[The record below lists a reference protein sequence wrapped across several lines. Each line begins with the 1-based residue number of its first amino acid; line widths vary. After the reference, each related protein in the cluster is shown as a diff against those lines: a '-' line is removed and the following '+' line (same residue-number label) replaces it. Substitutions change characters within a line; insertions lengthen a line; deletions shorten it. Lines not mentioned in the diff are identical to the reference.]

1 MTIIADLPEEIR
13 SVLAANPEQAEKFWE
28 WVSQVHYAQVVA
40 QAGKAQPLVAI
51 KARFDFAAIES
62 VCAAYRRYAGG
73 RGVDATHSVRQL
85 CYGVVV
91 KAFYNWSYAKTAQE
105 VRSNSLLRWFVGY
118 RLDQE
123 TFAPVTLWRFEAWLK
138 ESHPR
143 LLFTEVLKQIDED
156 FPDDAQAAQVG
167 DTFALVSRAREQSRT
182 ELLRDA
188 SRRLLRALEQVAP
201 QEHQRVLMQMTLDA
215 LFGTATDQREWG
227 MNKAERDAREER
239 TALAALHMLECVRQ
253 VQTAVPPTQDILYL
267 CLVRWQGIVAKV
279 LQTFAQDDQGD
290 QGVWVKATVRTKHVK
305 GSYVIGSAVD
315 PEATFRQHGD
325 QCDLC
330 YNVSVAAT
338 RNFIRE
344 TCAAT
349 GAKPDSQGVAP
360 LLTAQ
365 KQHLG
370 LLPPKLIYDRAAGMP
385 KIFAEVDK
393 ASAGATQLVA
403 RLVDYNK
410 ARLRF
415 GPQDFTLG
423 LDGQLTCPNG
433 QTSGRFYRSP
443 AGDGWTYRFA
453 ADQCQGCPLRA
464 PCRSDKV
471 KPDAFRQVFISV
483 YVDQQRQA
491 LRYLSTA
498 AFRQDMRLRP
508 AIERIIAALVRY
520 NGARRATGYGL
531 ANADYQARMAA
542 LAFNLKRW
550 ALLSYKRNKP
560 KRTAPEPDTA

>member
-1 MTIIADLPEEIR
+1 MTIIAELPEEIR
-13 SVLAANPEQAEKFWE
+13 RVLAADPEQAEQFWD

-40 QAGKAQPLVAI
+40 QAGKAHPLVAI
-51 KARFDFAAIES
+51 KARFDFVAMEQA
-62 VCAAYRRYAGG
+62 CAAYRRYAGG

-85 CYGVVV
+85 YYGVVV
-91 KAFYNWSYAKTAQE
+91 KAFHNWSYAKTAQE
-105 VRSNSLLRWFVGY
+105 VCSNSLLRWFVGY
-118 RLDQE
+118 RLDE
-123 TFAPVTLWRFEAWLK
+123 PTFAPVTLWRFEAWLK
-138 ESHPR
+138 ESHSR
-143 LLFTEVLKQIDED
+143 LLFTEVLTQIDED
-156 FPDDAQAAQVG
+156 FPDDAQTAQVG
-167 DTFALVSRAREQSRT
+167 DTFALVSRAHAQSRT

-188 SRRLLRALEQVAP
+188 CRRLLHALAQVAP
-201 QEHQRVLMQMTLDA
+201 QGYQCVLMQMAHEA
-215 LFGTATDQREWG
+215 LFGAATDTREWG
-227 MNKAERDAREER
+227 MNKAERNAREER
-239 TALAALHMLECVRQ
+239 TALAARQLLEHVRQ
-253 VQTAVPPTQDILYL
+253 VQTAVPPTQDILYR

-279 LQTFAQDDQGD
+279 LQDEFTFAQDDHGA
-290 QGVWVKATVRTKHVK
+290 WVKATVRTQHVK

-325 QCDLC
+325 QCDLG

-338 RNFIRE
+338 PNFIRE
-344 TCAAT
+344 ICAAT

-370 LLPPKLIYDRAAGMP
+370 SLPPKLIYDRAAGMP
-385 KIFAEVDK
+385 KIFAEVDT

-403 RLVDYNK
+403 RLVDYNQ

-423 LDGQLTCPNG
+423 LDGRLTCPNG
-433 QTSGRFYRSP
+433 QTSGRFYRAP
-443 AGDGWTYRFA
+443 AGNGWTYRFA
-453 ADQCQGCPLRA
+453 ADQCQGCPLLA

-471 KPDAFRQVFISV
+471 KPDTFRQVFISV

-498 AFRQDMRLRP
+498 AFRHDMRLRP

-550 ALLSYKRNKP
+550 ALLSHKRNKP
-560 KRTAPEPDTA
+560 RRTAPEPDTA